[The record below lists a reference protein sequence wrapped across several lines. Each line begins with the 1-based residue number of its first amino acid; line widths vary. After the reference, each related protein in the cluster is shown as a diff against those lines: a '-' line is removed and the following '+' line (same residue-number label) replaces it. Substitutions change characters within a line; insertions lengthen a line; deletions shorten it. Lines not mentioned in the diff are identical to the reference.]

1 MAGQLLSGSAPWKQV
16 TVAPAAEEVPDAGA
30 DVEVEDAVE
39 RAKGLPDQVER

>member
-16 TVAPAAEEVPDAGA
+16 TVAPAAEEVPVAGA
-30 DVEVEDAVE
+30 EVEVAVE